1 MRALLLLVLGL
12 SLWSLTV
19 ASQSFTHRCSVS
31 VTGRPEV
38 SKHIKIASNALR
50 WSMVLLFNLQSL
62 QVPGGSPPCTVRT
75 RPVLPVYVHM
85 LSCFISTVLTHAGCA
100 HRSIL

>member
-19 ASQSFTHRCSVS
+19 ASQSYTHRCSVS

-62 QVPGGSPPCTVRT
+62 QVPGGSPPAQYVH
-75 RPVLPVYVHM
+75 VLPCLYM
-85 LSCFISTVLTHAGCA
+85 YTCCPAL
-100 HRSIL
+100 